1 MPVAAAVVASGV
13 AAGGVGLYSAN
24 KASKAQSKSASSA
37 AAAQSEGDRLAIEE
51 QKRQFDA
58 IQKLLAPYN
67 QAGTQGLSAQQ
78 DLLGLNG
85 AGQQTAAYDA
95 IANSPAMA
103 AYAQQGENALLQNAS
118 ATGGLRGGNTQ
129 GALAQYRPQL
139 LNQLINQQYANL
151 GGMASIGQNAAAQT
165 GNAGIQTGMNV
176 SNLLQNTGSANAAA
190 AMAQGQ
196 ASANK
201 WGAVGNM
208 FGKLGGA
215 LVGSK
220 LF

>member
-139 LNQLINQQYANL
+139 LNQMINQQYANL

-165 GNAGIQTGMNV
+165 GNAGMQTGMNV
-176 SNLLQNTGSANAAA
+176 SNLLQNTGSAQAAA
-190 AMAQGQ
+190 AMAQGK
-196 ASANK
+196 ADANQ
-201 WGAVGNM
+201 WGAVGGI
-208 FGKLGGA
+208 FGQLGGA
-215 LVGSK
+215 ALSK
-220 LF
+220 IF

>member
-1 MPVAAAVVASGV
+1 MPVAAAVVA
-13 AAGGVGLYSAN
+13 GGVGLYSAS
-24 KASKAQSKSASSA
+24 KASKAQSKASNSA

-58 IQKLLAPYN
+58 IQELLAPYN

-85 AGQQTAAYDA
+85 ADKQSAAYNS

-139 LNQLINQQYANL
+139 LNQMINQQYANL

-165 GNAGIQTGMNV
+165 GNAGMQTGMNV
-176 SNLLQNTGSANAAA
+176 SNLLQNTGSAQAAA
-190 AMAQGQ
+190 AMAQGK
-196 ASANK
+196 ADANQ
-201 WGAVGNM
+201 WGAVGNI
-208 FGKLGGA
+208 FGQLGGA
-215 LVGSK
+215 ALSK
-220 LF
+220 IF

>member
-1 MPVAAAVVASGV
+1 MPVVAAAVVA
-13 AAGGVGLYSAN
+13 GGIGLYSAN
-24 KASKAQSKSASSA
+24 KASKAQSRAANTA
-37 AAAQSEGDRLAIEE
+37 AAAQTKGDRLAIEE

-78 DLLGLNG
+78 DLLGVNG
-85 AGQQTAAYDA
+85 ADKQNTAYNS

-151 GGMASIGQNAAAQT
+151 GGMTSIGQNAAAQT
-165 GNAGIQTGMNV
+165 GNAGMATSTNIG
-176 SNLLQNTGSANAAA
+176 NLLQNSGSANAAA

-196 ASANK
+196 ANANQ
-201 WGAVGNM
+201 WGAVGNI
-208 FGKLGGA
+208 FGQIGGA
-215 LVGSK
+215 ALSK
-220 LF
+220 VF

>member
-1 MPVAAAVVASGV
+1 MPVAAAAV
-13 AAGGVGLYSAN
+13 AGGVGIYSAS
-24 KASKAQSKSASSA
+24 KASKAQSKASNSA

-85 AGQQTAAYDA
+85 ADKQSAAYNS

-139 LNQLINQQYANL
+139 LNQMINQQYANL

-165 GNAGIQTGMNV
+165 GNAGMQTGMNV
-176 SNLLQNTGSANAAA
+176 SNLLQNTGSAQAAA
-190 AMAQGQ
+190 AMAQGK
-196 ASANK
+196 AGANQ
-201 WGAVGNM
+201 WSAVGDI
-208 FGKLGGA
+208 FGKIGGA
-215 LVGSK
+215 ALSK
-220 LF
+220 IF

>member
-1 MPVAAAVVASGV
+1 MPVAAAVVA
-13 AAGGVGLYSAN
+13 GGVGLYSAS
-24 KASKAQSKSASSA
+24 KASKAQSKASNSA

-85 AGQQTAAYDA
+85 ADKQSAAYNS

-139 LNQLINQQYANL
+139 LNQMINQQYANL

-165 GNAGIQTGMNV
+165 GNAGMQTGMNV
-176 SNLLQNTGSANAAA
+176 SNLLQNTGSAQAAA
-190 AMAQGQ
+190 AMAQGK
-196 ASANK
+196 AGANQ
-201 WGAVGNM
+201 WSAVGDI
-208 FGKLGGA
+208 FGKIGGA
-215 LVGSK
+215 ALSK
-220 LF
+220 IF

>member
-1 MPVAAAVVASGV
+1 MPVVAATV
-13 AAGGVGLYSAN
+13 AGGVGLYSAS
-24 KASKAQSKSASSA
+24 KASKAQSKASNSA

-51 QKRQFDA
+51 QRRQFDA

-67 QAGTQGLSAQQ
+67 EAGTKGLSAQQ

-151 GGMASIGQNAAAQT
+151 GGITSIGQNAAAQT
-165 GNAGIQTGMNV
+165 GNAGMATANNISG
-176 SNLLQNTGSANAAA
+176 LLQNSGSAQAANY
-190 AMAQGQ
+190 MAQGK
-196 ASANK
+196 ADANQ
-201 WGAVGNM
+201 WGAVGDI
-208 FGKLGGA
+208 FGQLGGA
-215 LVGSK
+215 ALSK
-220 LF
+220 IF

>member
-1 MPVAAAVVASGV
+1 MPVAAAVVAGGAV
-13 AAGGVGLYSAN
+13 AGGASLYSAN
-24 KASKAQSKSASSA
+24 KASKAQSKASNSA

-51 QKRQFDA
+51 QRRQFDA
-58 IQKLLAPYN
+58 IQELLAPYN
-67 QAGTQGLSAQQ
+67 EAGTKGLSAQQ

-165 GNAGIQTGMNV
+165 GNAGMQAGMNV

-190 AMAQGQ
+190 AMAQGR
-196 ASANK
+196 ADANR
-201 WGAVGNM
+201 WGAVGGM
-208 FGKLGGA
+208 FGQLGGA
-215 LVGSK
+215 ALSK
-220 LF
+220 IF

>member
-1 MPVAAAVVASGV
+1 MPVAAAVV
-13 AAGGVGLYSAN
+13 GGAVGLFSAN
-24 KASKAQSKSASSA
+24 KASKAQSRAANTA
-37 AAAQSEGDRLAIEE
+37 AAAQTEGDRLAIEE

-78 DLLGLNG
+78 DLLGING
-85 AGQQTAAYDA
+85 ADKQNAAYNS

-103 AYAQQGENALLQNAS
+103 AYSQQGENAILQNAS

-129 GALAQYRPQL
+129 GALAQFRPQL

-151 GGMASIGQNAAAQT
+151 GGMTSIGQNAAAQT
-165 GNAGIQTGMNV
+165 GNAGMQTGQNV

-190 AMAQGQ
+190 AIAQGQ
-196 ASANK
+196 ASANQ
-201 WGAVGNM
+201 WGAIGNI
-208 FGKLGGA
+208 FGQLGGA
-215 LVGSK
+215 FAGSK

>member
-1 MPVAAAVVASGV
+1 MPVAAAVV
-13 AAGGVGLYSAN
+13 GGAVGLYSAN
-24 KASKAQSKSASSA
+24 KASKAQSSAANAA
-37 AAAQSEGDRLAIEE
+37 AAAQTEGDRLAIEE

-67 QAGTQGLSAQQ
+67 EAGTKGLSAQQ
-78 DLLGLNG
+78 DLLGING
-85 AGQQTAAYDA
+85 AEKQTAAYNS

-151 GGMASIGQNAAAQT
+151 GGMTSIGQNAAAQT
-165 GNAGIQTGMNV
+165 GNAGMESSTNIG
-176 SNLLQNTGSANAAA
+176 NLLQNSGSANAAA

-196 ASANK
+196 ASANQ
-201 WGAVGNM
+201 WGAVGNI
-208 FGKLGGA
+208 FGQLGGA
-215 LVGSK
+215 ALSK
-220 LF
+220 IF

>member
-1 MPVAAAVVASGV
+1 MPVAAAVVA
-13 AAGGVGLYSAN
+13 GGVGLYSAS
-24 KASKAQSKSASSA
+24 KASKAQSKASNSA

-58 IQKLLAPYN
+58 IQKLLEPYN

-78 DLLGLNG
+78 DLLGING
-85 AGQQTAAYDA
+85 ADKQSAAYNS

-139 LNQLINQQYANL
+139 LNQMINQQYANL

-165 GNAGIQTGMNV
+165 GNAGMQTGMNV

-190 AMAQGQ
+190 AMAQGK
-196 ASANK
+196 AGANQ
-201 WGAVGNM
+201 WSAVGDI
-208 FGKLGGA
+208 FGKIGGA
-215 LVGSK
+215 ALSK
-220 LF
+220 IF

>member
-1 MPVAAAVVASGV
+1 MPVAAAVVA
-13 AAGGVGLYSAN
+13 GGVGLYSAS
-24 KASKAQSKSASSA
+24 KASKAQSKASNSA

-67 QAGTQGLSAQQ
+67 KAGTRGLSAQQ

-129 GALAQYRPQL
+129 CALAQYRPQL

-151 GGMASIGQNAAAQT
+151 GGMTSIGQNAAAQT
-165 GNAGIQTGMNV
+165 GNAGMATGANIG
-176 SNLLQNTGSANAAA
+176 NLLQNSGSAQAANY
-190 AMAQGQ
+190 MAQGK
-196 ASANK
+196 ANANQ
-201 WGAVGNM
+201 WGAVGDI
-208 FGKLGGA
+208 FGQLGGA
-215 LVGSK
+215 ALSK
-220 LF
+220 VF

>member
-1 MPVAAAVVASGV
+1 MPVAAAVV
-13 AAGGVGLYSAN
+13 GGAVGLYSAN
-24 KASKAQSKSASSA
+24 KASKAQSSAANAA
-37 AAAQSEGDRLAIEE
+37 AAAQTEGDRLAIEE

-67 QAGTQGLSAQQ
+67 EAGTKGLSAQQ
-78 DLLGLNG
+78 DLLGING
-85 AGQQTAAYDA
+85 AEKQTAAYNS

-151 GGMASIGQNAAAQT
+151 GGMTSIGQNAAAQT
-165 GNAGIQTGMNV
+165 GNAGMASSTNIG
-176 SNLLQNTGSANAAA
+176 NLLQNSGSANAAA

-196 ASANK
+196 ASANQ
-201 WGAVGNM
+201 WGAVGNI
-208 FGKLGGA
+208 FGQLGGA
-215 LVGSK
+215 ALSK
-220 LF
+220 IF

>member
-1 MPVAAAVVASGV
+1 MPVVAAVV
-13 AAGGVGLYSAN
+13 AGGVGLYSAS
-24 KASKAQSKSASSA
+24 KASKAQSKASNSA

-51 QKRQFDA
+51 QRRQFDA

-67 QAGTQGLSAQQ
+67 KAGTKGLSAQQ

-151 GGMASIGQNAAAQT
+151 GGITSIGQNAAAQT
-165 GNAGIQTGMNV
+165 GNAGMATANNISG
-176 SNLLQNTGSANAAA
+176 LLQNSGSAQAANY
-190 AMAQGQ
+190 MAQGK
-196 ASANK
+196 ADANQ
-201 WGAVGNM
+201 WGAVGDI
-208 FGKLGGA
+208 FGQLGGA
-215 LVGSK
+215 ALSK
-220 LF
+220 IF

>member
-1 MPVAAAVVASGV
+1 MPVAAAVVA
-13 AAGGVGLYSAN
+13 GGIGLYSAN
-24 KASKAQSKSASSA
+24 KASKAQSSAANSA

-85 AGQQTAAYDA
+85 ADKQNAAYSS
-95 IANSPAMA
+95 IANSPAME

-139 LNQLINQQYANL
+139 LNQMINQQYANL
-151 GGMASIGQNAAAQT
+151 GGMTSIGQNAAAQT
-165 GNAGIQTGMNV
+165 GNAGMQTGQNI

-201 WGAVGNM
+201 WGAIGNVL
-208 FGKLGGA
+208 GQLGGA
-215 LVGSK
+215 FGGAK

>member
-1 MPVAAAVVASGV
+1 MPVAAAVV
-13 AAGGVGLYSAN
+13 AGGVGLYSAN
-24 KASKAQSKSASSA
+24 KSSKAQSSA
-37 AAAQSEGDRLAIEE
+37 ANQASQAQSEGDRLAIEE

-95 IANSPAMA
+95 IANSPAME

-139 LNQLINQQYANL
+139 LNQMINQQYANL

-165 GNAGIQTGMNV
+165 GNAGMQTGMNV

-201 WGAVGNM
+201 WGAISNM
-208 FGKLGGA
+208 FGQLGGA
-215 LVGSK
+215 FGGSK

>member
-1 MPVAAAVVASGV
+1 MPVAAAVVA
-13 AAGGVGLYSAN
+13 GGVGLYSAS
-24 KASKAQSKSASSA
+24 KASKAQSKASNSA

-58 IQKLLAPYN
+58 IQKLLEPYN

-78 DLLGLNG
+78 DLLGING
-85 AGQQTAAYDA
+85 ADKQSAAYNS

-139 LNQLINQQYANL
+139 LNQMINQQYANL
-151 GGMASIGQNAAAQT
+151 GGITSIGQNAAAQT
-165 GNAGIQTGMNV
+165 GNAGMQTGMNV

-190 AMAQGQ
+190 AMAQGK
-196 ASANK
+196 AGANQ
-201 WGAVGNM
+201 WSAVGDI
-208 FGKLGGA
+208 FGKIGGA
-215 LVGSK
+215 ALSK
-220 LF
+220 IF

>member
-1 MPVAAAVVASGV
+1 MPVAAAVV
-13 AAGGVGLYSAN
+13 AGGVGLYSAN
-24 KASKAQSKSASSA
+24 KSSKAQSSA
-37 AAAQSEGDRLAIEE
+37 ANQASQAQSEGDRLAIEE

-85 AGQQTAAYDA
+85 ADKQSAAYNS

-103 AYAQQGENALLQNAS
+103 AYTQQGENALLQNAS

-139 LNQLINQQYANL
+139 PNQLINQQYANL
-151 GGMASIGQNAAAQT
+151 GGMTSIGQNAAAQT
-165 GNAGIQTGMNV
+165 GNAGMQTGMNV

-196 ASANK
+196 ANANQ
-201 WGAVGNM
+201 WGAIGNM
-208 FGKLGGA
+208 FGQLGGA
-215 LVGSK
+215 FAGSK

>member
-1 MPVAAAVVASGV
+1 MPVVAATV
-13 AAGGVGLYSAN
+13 AGGVGLYSAS
-24 KASKAQSKSASSA
+24 KASKAQSKASNSA

-51 QKRQFDA
+51 QRRQFDA

-67 QAGTQGLSAQQ
+67 EAGTKGLSAQQ

-151 GGMASIGQNAAAQT
+151 GGITSIGQNAAAQT
-165 GNAGIQTGMNV
+165 GNAGMATANNISG
-176 SNLLQNTGSANAAA
+176 LLQNSGSAQAANY
-190 AMAQGQ
+190 MAQGK
-196 ASANK
+196 ADANQ
-201 WGAVGNM
+201 WGAVGDI
-208 FGKLGGA
+208 FGQLGGA
-215 LVGSK
+215 ALSK
-220 LF
+220 VF

>member
-1 MPVAAAVVASGV
+1 MPVAAAVVA
-13 AAGGVGLYSAN
+13 GGAGLYSAS
-24 KASKAQSKSASSA
+24 KASKAQSKASNSA

-51 QKRQFDA
+51 QRRQFDA
-58 IQKLLAPYN
+58 VQKLLAPYN
-67 QAGTQGLSAQQ
+67 EAGTKGLSAQQ

-85 AGQQTAAYDA
+85 ANKQAAAYNS

-151 GGMASIGQNAAAQT
+151 GGITSIGQNAAAQT
-165 GNAGIQTGMNV
+165 GNAGMATANNISG
-176 SNLLQNTGSANAAA
+176 LLQNSGSAQAANY
-190 AMAQGQ
+190 MAQGK
-196 ASANK
+196 ADANQ
-201 WGAVGNM
+201 WGAVGDI
-208 FGKLGGA
+208 FGQLGGA
-215 LVGSK
+215 ALSK
-220 LF
+220 VF

>member
-1 MPVAAAVVASGV
+1 MPVAAAVVA
-13 AAGGVGLYSAN
+13 GGVGLYSAS
-24 KASKAQSKSASSA
+24 KASKAQSKASNSA

-51 QKRQFDA
+51 QRRQFDA
-58 IQKLLAPYN
+58 VQKLLAPYN
-67 QAGTQGLSAQQ
+67 EAGTKGLSAQQ

-85 AGQQTAAYDA
+85 ANKQAAAYNS

-151 GGMASIGQNAAAQT
+151 GGITSIGQNAAAQT
-165 GNAGIQTGMNV
+165 GNAGMATANNISG
-176 SNLLQNTGSANAAA
+176 LLQNSGSAQAANY
-190 AMAQGQ
+190 MAQGK
-196 ASANK
+196 ANANQ
-201 WGAVGNM
+201 WGAVGDI
-208 FGKLGGA
+208 FGQLGGA
-215 LVGSK
+215 ALSK
-220 LF
+220 VF

>member
-1 MPVAAAVVASGV
+1 MPVAAAAV
-13 AAGGVGLYSAN
+13 AGGVGIYSAS
-24 KASKAQSKSASSA
+24 KASKAQSKASNSA

-67 QAGTQGLSAQQ
+67 QAGTQSLSAQQ

-151 GGMASIGQNAAAQT
+151 GGMTSIGQNAAAQT
-165 GNAGIQTGMNV
+165 GNAGMAPANNIGG
-176 SNLLQNTGSANAAA
+176 LLQNSGSAQAANY
-190 AMAQGQ
+190 MAQGK
-196 ASANK
+196 ANANQ
-201 WGAVGNM
+201 WGAVGDI
-208 FGKLGGA
+208 FGQLGGA
-215 LVGSK
+215 ALSK
-220 LF
+220 VF

>member
-1 MPVAAAVVASGV
+1 MPVVAAVV
-13 AAGGVGLYSAN
+13 AGGVGLYSAN

-139 LNQLINQQYANL
+139 LNQMINQQYANL
-151 GGMASIGQNAAAQT
+151 GGITSIGQNAAAQT

-201 WGAVGNM
+201 WGAVGDM
-208 FGKLGGA
+208 FGQLGGA
-215 LVGSK
+215 ALSK

>member
-1 MPVAAAVVASGV
+1 MPVAAAVVA
-13 AAGGVGLYSAN
+13 GGVGLYSAS
-24 KASKAQSKSASSA
+24 KASKAQSKASNSA

-51 QKRQFDA
+51 QRRQFDA
-58 IQKLLAPYN
+58 IQKLLEPYT
-67 QAGTQGLSAQQ
+67 QAGTKGLSAQQ

-85 AGQQTAAYDA
+85 ANKQAAAYDA

-139 LNQLINQQYANL
+139 LNQMINQQYANL

-165 GNAGIQTGMNV
+165 GNAGMQTGMNV

-190 AMAQGQ
+190 AMAQGK
-196 ASANK
+196 ADANQ
-201 WGAVGNM
+201 WGAVGGI
-208 FGKLGGA
+208 FGQLGGA
-215 LVGSK
+215 ALSK
-220 LF
+220 IF

>member
-1 MPVAAAVVASGV
+1 MPVAAAVV
-13 AAGGVGLYSAN
+13 GGAVGLYSAN
-24 KASKAQSKSASSA
+24 KASKAQSSAANAA
-37 AAAQSEGDRLAIEE
+37 AAAQTEGDRLAIEE

-67 QAGTQGLSAQQ
+67 EAGTKGLSAQQ
-78 DLLGLNG
+78 DLLGING
-85 AGQQTAAYDA
+85 AEKQTAAYNS

-151 GGMASIGQNAAAQT
+151 GGMTSIGQNAAAQT
-165 GNAGIQTGMNV
+165 GNAGMASSTNIG
-176 SNLLQNTGSANAAA
+176 NLLQNSGSANAAA

-196 ASANK
+196 ASANQ
-201 WGAVGNM
+201 WGAIGNI
-208 FGKLGGA
+208 FGQLGGA
-215 LVGSK
+215 FAGSK

>member
-1 MPVAAAVVASGV
+1 MPVAAAVV
-13 AAGGVGLYSAN
+13 AGGVGLYSAN
-24 KASKAQSKSASSA
+24 KASKAQSSAAGSA

-139 LNQLINQQYANL
+139 LNQMINQQYANL
-151 GGMASIGQNAAAQT
+151 GGITSIGQNAAAQT
-165 GNAGIQTGMNV
+165 GNAGMQTGMNV

-201 WGAVGNM
+201 WGAISNV
-208 FGKLGGA
+208 FGQLGGA
-215 LVGSK
+215 FGGAK